1 MNSFP
6 RDGCQIPARCLGTVS
21 HQQRWPVVLRRHP
34 GPPRLRFEPAT
45 VTTARHPHSVYNPAR
60 DNLHASTF
68 HPGSPRVT
76 RHAPRSAPA
85 SVGAG
90 LKNHADGGGQHTV
103 LKVVTWLTAGFVP
116 RMSRQGLKSSV
127 TRQPRGCGVVCAVG
141 CCSGGRTEM
150 NLVPSVFFA
159 MGKP

>member
-6 RDGCQIPARCLGTVS
+6 RDGCQIQAKCLGTVS
-21 HQQRWPVVLRRHP
+21 RRQHRAVVLRRHA
-34 GPPRLRFEPAT
+34 GPPRVRFVPAT
-45 VTTARHPHSVYNPAR
+45 VATARAPHLIYNPAR

-76 RHAPRSAPA
+76 GRAPRSAPA
-85 SVGAG
+85 IVGAVS
-90 LKNHADGGGQHTV
+90 KHHADGGSQRTMV
-103 LKVVTWLTAGFVP
+103 KVVTWLTAGFVP

-127 TRQPRGCGVVCAVG
+127 TSQSRGCGEVCAAWR
-141 CCSGGRTEM
+141 CSGGRMEM
-150 NLVPSVFFA
+150 NLAPSVFCA